1 MLRVC
6 LKNALRKMYV
16 TICGEF
22 CSNKGVVAGYGNR
35 IRAKYTAKWGV
46 QIVGMI
52 FQTRSNTTKSEAGI
66 WKKFYMP
73 APLFYRFVYSF
84 TLLYCPFPENLYSP
98 LRMYQNCLLCRL
110 FQMCCH
116 RTLLCSHLTY
126 LLNLI

>member
-1 MLRVC
+1 MSRRVDFETV
-6 LKNALRKMYV
+6 LKDKFFLFQVGRRRR
-16 TICGEF
+16 CGDY
-22 CSNKGVVAGYGNR
+22 SNR
-35 IRAKYTAKWGV
+35 IRTKYTAKWGV

-73 APLFYRFVYSF
+73 ASLFYRFVYSF

-98 LRMYQNCLLCRL
+98 LRIYQNRLLCRL

-116 RTLLCSHLTY
+116 RTLLCSHPTY

>member
-1 MLRVC
+1 MSRRVDFETI
-6 LKNALRKMYV
+6 LKDKFFYFKSEEGNVAV
-16 TICGEF
+16 TTATEF
-22 CSNKGVVAGYGNR
+22 GQN
-35 IRAKYTAKWGV
+35 TAKWGV

-73 APLFYRFVYSF
+73 ASLFYRFVYSF

-98 LRMYQNCLLCRL
+98 LRMYQNRLLCRL
-110 FQMCCH
+110 FQMYCH
-116 RTLLCSHLTY
+116 RTLLCSHLAY